1 VTATQAGFNYENHCQ
16 KGYDGHATPPPRGDA
31 VRSRWIVLAAGLVA
45 ALVAGCGGGGDGRPA
60 GSGGAGLEVVATT
73 TQVADF
79 ARVVGG
85 DRVRVTSLIK
95 PNVDAHDYEPSPADL
110 DAIARA
116 DVVLKNGVGLEAWL
130 DDTIQSSGFQG
141 PVVDT
146 SQGVTL
152 RRDEGGEPDPHIW
165 QDPRNAQRMAA
176 NVERALAAAAP
187 AAAPRFAANLAAYT
201 GALKALDAEVARQVD
216 SLANKKLV
224 TNHDA
229 FGYYLDR
236 YGLELVGS
244 VIPSAD
250 TSAELSGR
258 DIRDLVARIKATKV
272 KAVFTEASLPARAA
286 ETIAREAGVKVVAG
300 EGALYGDSLG
310 PPGSD
315 ADTYL
320 KMIRHNTATIVSAL
334 SGS

>member
-1 VTATQAGFNYENHCQ
+1 M
-16 KGYDGHATPPPRGDA
+16 
-31 VRSRWIVLAAGLVA
+31 RSRWVVLAAGLVVLA
-45 ALVAGCGGGGDGRPA
+45 AGCGGGDRPA
-60 GSGGAGLEVVATT
+60 GSGGGGAALEVVATT

-110 DAIARA
+110 DAIAGA
-116 DVVLKNGVGLEAWL
+116 DVVLQNGVGLEAWL

-146 SQGVTL
+146 SQGVTP
-152 RRDEGGEPDPHIW
+152 RRAEGGELDPHIW
-165 QDPRNAQRMAA
+165 QDPRNAEVMAT
-176 NVERALAAAAP
+176 NVERALARAEP
-187 AAAPRFAANLAAYT
+187 AAAAAFAANLAAYSRE
-201 GALKALDAEVARQVD
+201 LKALDAEVARQLG

-229 FGYYLDR
+229 FGYYIDR

-258 DIRDLVARIKATKV
+258 DIRDLVAKIKATKV
-272 KAVFTEASLPARAA
+272 KAVFTEASLPPRAA
-286 ETIAREAGVKVVAG
+286 ETIAAEAGVKVVGG

-310 PPGSD
+310 PAGSD

>member
-1 VTATQAGFNYENHCQ
+1 MRRH
-16 KGYDGHATPPPRGDA
+16 
-31 VRSRWIVLAAGLVA
+31 WIVPVAGLVVVLA
-45 ALVAGCGGGGDGRPA
+45 AGCGGGDRP
-60 GSGGAGLEVVATT
+60 GGPGGGQGVEVVATT

-85 DRVRVTSLIK
+85 DRVRVTSLVK

-116 DVVLKNGVGLEAWL
+116 DVVLQNGVGLEAWL
-130 DDTIQSSGFQG
+130 DDTIESAGFQG

-146 SQGVTL
+146 SQGVTV

-176 NVERALAAAAP
+176 NVERALAAAEPGGAS
-187 AAAPRFAANLAAYT
+187 RFAANLAAYT
-201 GALKALDAEVARQVD
+201 RELRALDAEVARQID

-258 DIRDLVARIKATKV
+258 DVRDLVARIRATKV
-272 KAVFTEASLPARAA
+272 KAIFTEASLPARAA
-286 ETIAREAGVKVVAG
+286 ETVAAEAGVKVVAG

-315 ADTYL
+315 ADTYV